1 MLVDLRLQL
10 PIHPFDMLI
19 LGDILQ
25 VIILGLEIPFP
36 QLPVNGLLD
45 DRVVFCHHLVV
56 VLLEEFQFVDEL
68 GWVLAG
74 LLELGFE
81 HLDAL
86 LALVWDLLEA
96 LVDLELHAGGSLIL
110 GLFELLLKALFS

>member
-1 MLVDLRLQL
+1 VLERLRDIFELGLQHCILGLEPRDLSLRRVNLLNMLVDLRLQL

-68 GWVLAG
+68 G
-74 LLELGFE
+74 
-81 HLDAL
+81 
-86 LALVWDLLEA
+86 
-96 LVDLELHAGGSLIL
+96 
-110 GLFELLLKALFS
+110 